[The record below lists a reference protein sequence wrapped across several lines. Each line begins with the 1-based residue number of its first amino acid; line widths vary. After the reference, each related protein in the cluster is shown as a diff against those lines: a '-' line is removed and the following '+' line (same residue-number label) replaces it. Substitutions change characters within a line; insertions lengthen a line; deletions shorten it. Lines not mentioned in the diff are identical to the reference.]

1 MDSTLLTTLISTS
14 GAVIVGLAAI
24 GSNTYWTS
32 HAIRSLK
39 EDVRDLSHDLKG
51 EIKDIRSEI
60 KDLRTELR
68 EFKDV
73 VNGKFAALDLE
84 IARLLDKKP

>member
-1 MDSTLLTTLISTS
+1 MTVDPTLLTTLISTG

-32 HAIRSLK
+32 RAIIDLK
-39 EDVRDLSHDLKG
+39 QDFRDLRG
-51 EIKDIRSEI
+51 EVR
-60 KDLRTELR
+60 DLRTELR
-68 EFKDV
+68 DFKDV